1 MMTFAKTTGNHFE
14 TVYEIFRN
22 GKSKYQMIWT
32 NDSKKFMI
40 EGKIVTEAEWDAAIK
55 KDKA

>member
-1 MMTFAKTTGNHFE
+1 MMTFAKTTGNGFE

-22 GKSKYQMIWT
+22 GKSKYQLVWT